1 MTKRAPSMKAQRQ
14 NEDLPPPPT
23 EEILRDAVFNP
34 RITYR
39 LNVTS
44 LEDSLDV
51 MFERASGVIDF
62 SDPKQKARFK
72 LWLLHFCDILVSNM
86 QMDFAKA
93 ATIGMEQMAKLI
105 RDPRHRENVRE
116 KRMKATDAMKP
127 ELVQR
132 VRATRRK
139 KAAEERLKQEIAEQ

>member
-1 MTKRAPSMKAQRQ
+1 MKPQRDSD
-14 NEDLPPPPT
+14 ELPPPPT
-23 EEILRDAVFNP
+23 DQETKETAFNP

-44 LEDSLDV
+44 LEDNIDAMLQ
-51 MFERASGVIDF
+51 RATGKIDL
-62 SDPKQKARFK
+62 SNPEHKARFK
-72 LWLLHFCDILVSNM
+72 SWLLEFCNHLVSNM

-105 RDPRHRENVRE
+105 RDPKHRENVRE
-116 KRMKATDAMKP
+116 KRMKANDAMKP

-139 KAAEERLKQEIAEQ
+139 KAAEERLQKEYAK